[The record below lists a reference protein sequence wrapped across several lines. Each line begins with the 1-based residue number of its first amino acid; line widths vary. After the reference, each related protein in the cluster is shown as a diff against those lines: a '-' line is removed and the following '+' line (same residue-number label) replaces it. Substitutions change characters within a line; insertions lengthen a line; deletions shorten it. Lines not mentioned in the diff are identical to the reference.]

1 MEKRKLLITE
11 SLDFSLHAIR
21 LLEDYYDVVV
31 KDIQNE
37 QELLTQI
44 QDIEVLFVRLK
55 FMISKNIIDA
65 ATHLKYILTAT
76 TGLDHI
82 DVDYF
87 ENKGGR
93 IISLKGQNKFLET
106 IPSTAEHTW
115 ALMLALVRNL
125 PQAFSSVKEGYWER
139 DRFKGRNLKSLK
151 LGILGLGRVGKQMEN
166 YAKAFGMDI
175 GFFDTDASIE
185 SKYSIKFSSAE
196 KLFEW
201 ADIVS
206 VHIPLN
212 NMNVNFLNKDL
223 LRYLKPSGY
232 LINTSRGALV
242 DVLALE
248 ILIKRKQLA
257 GYATDVLTDEIN
269 GEISNDPLVSLTNQG
284 YNIII
289 TPHIAGCTHESM
301 QMTEDF
307 VTNLFIKSIAVEND

>member
-44 QDIEVLFVRLK
+44 QDVEVLFVRLK

>member
-1 MEKRKLLITE
+1 
-11 SLDFSLHAIR
+11 LHAIR

-44 QDIEVLFVRLK
+44 QDVEVLFVRLK

-139 DRFKGRNLKSLK
+139 DRFKGPN
-151 LGILGLGRVGKQMEN
+151 
-166 YAKAFGMDI
+166 
-175 GFFDTDASIE
+175 
-185 SKYSIKFSSAE
+185 
-196 KLFEW
+196 
-201 ADIVS
+201 
-206 VHIPLN
+206 
-212 NMNVNFLNKDL
+212 
-223 LRYLKPSGY
+223 
-232 LINTSRGALV
+232 
-242 DVLALE
+242 
-248 ILIKRKQLA
+248 
-257 GYATDVLTDEIN
+257 
-269 GEISNDPLVSLTNQG
+269 
-284 YNIII
+284 
-289 TPHIAGCTHESM
+289 
-301 QMTEDF
+301 
-307 VTNLFIKSIAVEND
+307 